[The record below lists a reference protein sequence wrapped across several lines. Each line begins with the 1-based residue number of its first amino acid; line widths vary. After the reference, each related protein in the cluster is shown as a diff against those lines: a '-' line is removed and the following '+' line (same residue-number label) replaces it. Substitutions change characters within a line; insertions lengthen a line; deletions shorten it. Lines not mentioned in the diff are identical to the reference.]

1 MDADRPVVLLLF
13 PVFCSTVYYVQSDD
27 TFLYSCIAIRLIAG
41 CGTAMLYVSAN
52 SILLKTTT
60 YNTNTIAVSRY
71 YSAIGFI
78 I

>member
-1 MDADRPVVLLLF
+1 MNADRPVVLLLF

-71 YSAIGFI
+71 YSAIGLI
-78 I
+78 L